1 MKLFIVGLT
10 NRCLTCGHG
19 VYQEIQDDKAR
30 TPTLKCVNESCVEFN
45 RTFVV
50 PSIELK
56 EYQVEEEAQPK
67 AGGTV

>member
-10 NRCLTCGHG
+10 SKCLTCLHG
-19 VYQEIQDDKAR
+19 IYQEIQDDPAR
-30 TPTLKCVNESCVEFN
+30 TPTVKCVNEVCPEFN

-56 EYQVEEEAQPK
+56 EYQVEEETQPK
-67 AGGTV
+67 AGGTG